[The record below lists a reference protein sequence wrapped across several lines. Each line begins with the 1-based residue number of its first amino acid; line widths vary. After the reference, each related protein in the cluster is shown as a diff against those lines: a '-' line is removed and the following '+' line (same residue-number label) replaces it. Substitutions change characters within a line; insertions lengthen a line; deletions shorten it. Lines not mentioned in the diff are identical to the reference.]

1 MGRKGRNAVAA
12 AGLVATVVLAA
23 GFLLVVVNRNS
34 TPADPGA
41 ARVYSQVQWHA
52 TKVPA
57 ESTLSPLMAVSNGR
71 LYMFTDVA
79 QGSSRSPEL
88 WSSADAVQW
97 QQAPNP
103 GMDPDFVARAAL
115 ADGNGGLVVVG
126 ELTPA
131 GASVVPQ
138 IWHST
143 DGGTFAKAQIE
154 LPDAGS
160 APGSTSGQIVAVASA
175 AGQMVA
181 FGDHDVVETDMNA
194 ASKGSEVRAL
204 DSWHSTDG
212 SAWTHSELGG
222 SDGYQATS
230 MTAWSGGFAALATE
244 SGKDSGYGVWLS
256 SDGVGWRKAASV
268 PAITAISIMA
278 LPRALVVVGGK
289 EDAVRGVA
297 PAAWSSSEGT
307 FWTEAIASGTGQAVM
322 FDGAIVVGHSVVA
335 IALSHMGVATGT
347 GGSPSQSPGLPASVP
362 PSTWIL
368 NDGSTWQ
375 PLGAAPAFW
384 PYWAS
389 MTIFNG
395 HIVVATTSGVA
406 EVTVSVGDLA

>member
-1 MGRKGRNAVAA
+1 MGHRGRSAAAA

-23 GFLLVVVNRNS
+23 GFLVVVLNRNS
-34 TPADPGA
+34 TPGDPGA
-41 ARVYSQVQWHA
+41 ARAYSQVQWHA

-57 ESTLSPLMAVSNGR
+57 ESSLSPLMAVSSGR

-88 WSSADAVQW
+88 WSSADAAQW
-97 QQAPNP
+97 QQAPDP
-103 GMDPDFVARAAL
+103 GMEPDFVARAAI

-126 ELTPA
+126 ELAPA

-181 FGDHDVVETDMNA
+181 FGDHDVVDAT
-194 ASKGSEVRAL
+194 KGALEARAL

-212 SAWTHSELGG
+212 STWTHSELGG

-230 MTAWSGGFAALATE
+230 MTAWSGGFAALTTE

-256 SDGVGWRKAASV
+256 SDGVAWHKAATV
-268 PAITAISIMA
+268 PAITALSIMA
-278 LPRALVVVGGK
+278 LQRGLVVVGGK
-289 EDAVRGVA
+289 EDAVRGMA
-297 PAAWSSSEGT
+297 PAAWSSSDGT
-307 FWTEAIASGTGQAVM
+307 SWTEAIASGTGQAVM
-322 FDGAIVVGHSVVA
+322 FDGAIVVGQSVVA
-335 IALSHMGVATGT
+335 IALSHAGVGTGS
-347 GGSPSQSPGLPASVP
+347 GGSPSQSPGLSVSVP
-362 PSTWIL
+362 PSTWTL
-368 NDGSTWQ
+368 KDGTPWQ
-375 PLGAAPAFW
+375 SVGAAPAFW
-384 PYWAS
+384 PYMAS

-406 EVTVSVGDLA
+406 EVTVSVGDLS